1 MKLLKKDM
9 TWLLN
14 GYFAHRGV
22 FNKEFPENSMEAF
35 DNAIKYGYG
44 IELDVQFSK
53 DEKLVVFHDDN
64 LKRVTGDNRN
74 VCDVEYR
81 ELKTLKLSNTEKTIP
96 LFEDVL
102 KKIDGKVP
110 LIVEI
115 KHGNQSEKLAEETFL
130 LLKKYKGK
138 YAIQSFDP
146 FILNWYVKNQ
156 PQIIR
161 GQLSASPKN
170 YVGFKGYEKFI
181 LANLLLDFKSK
192 PDYISYELKG
202 LPNFMVSFSKKIFK
216 TPILVW
222 TIKNENELSKAKI
235 CADGYI
241 FDSFVPRK

>member
-14 GYFAHRGV
+14 GYFAHRGL

-74 VCDVEYR
+74 VCDVEYS

-102 KKIDGKVP
+102 KK
-110 LIVEI
+110 
-115 KHGNQSEKLAEETFL
+115 NRW
-130 LLKKYKGK
+130 KG
-138 YAIQSFDP
+138 
-146 FILNWYVKNQ
+146 
-156 PQIIR
+156 
-161 GQLSASPKN
+161 
-170 YVGFKGYEKFI
+170 
-181 LANLLLDFKSK
+181 
-192 PDYISYELKG
+192 
-202 LPNFMVSFSKKIFK
+202 
-216 TPILVW
+216 
-222 TIKNENELSKAKI
+222 TINS
-235 CADGYI
+235 
-241 FDSFVPRK
+241 